1 MLSPLVHLQLLGSQT
16 MLELDELIAAL
27 EHMDQSA
34 HNSVLSRFDS
44 CALAVQ
50 KC

>member
-1 MLSPLVHLQLLGSQT
+1 MLSPLVHLQLLESQR
-16 MLELDELIAAL
+16 MLVLEDLIAAL
-27 EHMDQSA
+27 QHMDQSA
-34 HNSVLSRFDS
+34 HQSVLRWMDS